1 MLNAT
6 KQNEYILS
14 LYGTVMAC
22 SSTCCIGCRKEFK
35 LKNFGFTDVH
45 PARFVLFQ
53 VDIDS
58 FFLSGSSTRKRI
70 DPIKFHVIRL
80 IKALHNKHD
89 KSKYICLVDGSVY
102 IIFFISFF
110 KITLLQNISTLSGVL
125 IFEPRLGYSDCVTI
139 IAVYLGPLAIES
151 SHNHIG

>member
-1 MLNAT
+1 MISN
-6 KQNEYILS
+6 
-14 LYGTVMAC
+14 
-22 SSTCCIGCRKEFK
+22 
-35 LKNFGFTDVH
+35 
-45 PARFVLFQ
+45 
-53 VDIDS
+53 
-58 FFLSGSSTRKRI
+58 
-70 DPIKFHVIRL
+70 
-80 IKALHNKHD
+80 D